1 MQFKR
6 LLAQLNESVQDYPKE
21 LDDRLAGVL
30 VNTMTPKPHQ
40 RASIAFI
47 QQARICL
54 QACSTL
60 SVRLAGLSCLHRC

>member
-6 LLAQLNESVQDYPKE
+6 LLAQLNESVQGYPKE

-47 QQARICL
+47 LQARSPSRVLCC
-54 QACSTL
+54 AASA
-60 SVRLAGLSCLHRC
+60 S